1 MKRLLL
7 FGATL
12 AAAIGVSA
20 SAATADT
27 CACGNGY
34 PVLIGNAYGQ
44 CTWDYG
50 PYASPR
56 IRQAPC

>member
-20 SAATADT
+20 SAATADS
-27 CACGNGY
+27 CACGSGY
-34 PVLIGNAYGQ
+34 PALVGAAYGY

-50 PYASPR
+50 PGSSPR
-56 IRQAPC
+56 YTTRPC